1 MTELQGWCITSKG
14 SWVNHSA
21 THRFT
26 YYETLIL
33 RRPMYYCNCGKKISP
48 EEYLEYSKYLIARN
62 KVMKSYKEKLKN
74 A

>member
-1 MTELQGWCITSKG
+1 
-14 SWVNHSA
+14 
-21 THRFT
+21 
-26 YYETLIL
+26 
-33 RRPMYYCNCGKKISP
+33 MYYCNCGKKIYP